1 MKVLL
6 LQDPNT
12 EIARRCFTLSQPIKK
27 NSFITGCVTKSYLD
41 IDRIRGIKKEAEP
54 DLLKIPGVTGVGIG
68 YKYVNGKKTDELAI
82 LIYVKDENS
91 VTLTLPSQIKGVRTH
106 IIPSGKFVLHSE
118 EANNTNLREKGE
130 EVDKQ

>member
-6 LQDPNT
+6 VQNPNT
-12 EIARRCFTLSQPIKK
+12 EIACRCFTLSQPIKK
-27 NSFITGCVTKSYLD
+27 NSFITGCVTKSSLD
-41 IDRIRGIKKEAEP
+41 IEQIRDIKKEAEP

-91 VTLTLPSQIKGVRTH
+91 ATLALPSQIKGVPTDV
-106 IIPSGKFVLHSE
+106 IPSGKFVLHSE
-118 EANNTNLREKGE
+118 EDNNTDLRKKREQVG
-130 EVDKQ
+130 KQ

>member
-91 VTLTLPSQIKGVRTH
+91 VSPTLPSQIKGVSTD
-106 IIPSGKFVLHSE
+106 IIPSGRFVLHSE
-118 EANNTNLREKGE
+118 EDNNTNLREKRE

>member
-27 NSFITGCVTKSYLD
+27 NSFITGCVTKSSLD
-41 IDRIRGIKKEAEP
+41 IEQIRDIKKEADP
-54 DLLKIPGVTGVGIG
+54 DLLKIPGVNGVGIG